1 MQDFDKNTHPK
12 KVLTRPATDEY
23 ATRDVL
29 SVIKCIKII
38 LTSQTQ
44 LNKINLNLHLT
55 PRPKPFSARQAFRPR
70 A

>member
-29 SVIKCIKII
+29 SVIKCIEII

-44 LNKINLNLHLT
+44 LNKINLHLT
-55 PRPKPFSARQAFRPR
+55 PRPKPFSARHAFRPR